1 MADPIAG
8 FYDALA
14 GQYHLMFENWRAS
27 TARQAAALQRVI
39 ESRCGPAPSV
49 RVLDCACGIGTQAL
63 GLAKLGFQV
72 VGSDISAAAIRRAG
86 EEAVAAGLEVP
97 LYVADM
103 RRLEAV
109 PQGEFDAVICM
120 DNTLPH
126 LMSDE
131 DVRQATTQIRSK
143 LRPRGTLFASIRNYD
158 RLVAERPVIQGPA
171 FYSDA
176 GKRRI
181 VFQLWDWLDER
192 RYMFHLYITRETEDG
207 WQVHH
212 GVSIYR
218 AILLQELTGI
228 LKTSGFSDVLW
239 LMPDQSGFYQPV
251 VAATAV

>member
-14 GQYHLMFENWRAS
+14 GQYHLMFEDWRAS
-27 TARQAAALQRVI
+27 TARQAAALQRML
-39 ESRCGPAPSV
+39 ESRCGPAHSV

-72 VGSDISAAAIRRAG
+72 VGSDISAAGIRRAG
-86 EEAVAAGLEVP
+86 EEAVAAGLELS

-109 PQGEFDAVICM
+109 PEAGFDSVICM
-120 DNTLPH
+120 DNVLPH
-126 LMSDE
+126 LTSDE
-131 DVRQATTQIRSK
+131 DVRQAAAQIRSK
-143 LRPRGTLFASIRNYD
+143 LRPRGTLFASIRDYD
-158 RLVAERPVIQGPA
+158 RLVVERPAVQGPA
-171 FYSDA
+171 IYSDA

-207 WQVHH
+207 WHVHH
-212 GVSIYR
+212 GASTYR
-218 AILLQELTGI
+218 AMLREELTEI
-228 LKTSGFSDVLW
+228 LETSGFCDVHW
-239 LMPDQSGFYQPV
+239 LMPDRSGYYQPV
-251 VAATAV
+251 VAATAA